1 MKETLHPELKET
13 LLSNFKSFESRLN
26 GKAGSSTHHKR
37 KESLLNFEKF
47 GFPNT
52 KNEEWKYTNIA
63 PALEKNYKFPERSSL
78 NKKDIQPFLFKVK
91 NANTLVFLNGKF
103 YKELSEI
110 VSPAD
115 SFIITNFGD
124 GDQQSIEKYFSTVLN
139 PSQDGFTALNTAF
152 AENGAFIRIPK
163 DKIVEAPILLYFISD
178 ASQSDVFIQPRNLII
193 VEENSQVKI
202 VESFHTVGGNISFT
216 NTVTEVVLKQ
226 DAFLEYYKI
235 ENDADNSYHVGTTQ
249 IMHEAKSHSSH
260 TTITLSGALVRN
272 NLNLNL
278 NAQFCEATLYGL
290 YMLSSKQ
297 HADNH
302 TLVNHAMPN
311 CYSNELYKGILNDKS
326 TGVFNGK
333 IYVKTDAQKTNA
345 FQSNKNILLSKDATM
360 NTKPQLEI
368 YADDVKCSHG
378 ATVGQMDEEPLFYL
392 RSRGIPEKSAK
403 ALLVN
408 AFASDILEHIKIES
422 LKEHLKEIISHKLLP
437 E

>member
-1 MKETLHPELKET
+1 MNETIHSELKEI
-13 LLSNFKSFESRLN
+13 LLFNFKSFESKLN
-26 GKAGSSTHHKR
+26 GKAGTQTHTKR
-37 KESLLNFEKF
+37 KEALLSFEKL

-52 KNEEWKYTNIA
+52 KNEEWKYTNVS
-63 PALEKNYKFPERSSL
+63 PALEKNYKFPEKSSL
-78 NKKDIQPFLFKVK
+78 NKKDIQSFLFKVT
-91 NANTLVFLNGKF
+91 NANNIVFINGKF
-103 YKELSEI
+103 SKELSDI

-115 SFIITNFGD
+115 SFVITNFGD
-124 GDQQSIEKYFSTVLN
+124 GDQPTLEKYFSTVLN

-163 DKIVEAPILLYFISD
+163 GKVVEAPILLYFISD
-178 ASQSDVFIQPRNLII
+178 ASSSDVFIQPRNLII
-193 VEENSQVKI
+193 AEQNSHAKI
-202 VESFHTVGGNISFT
+202 VESFHTVGSNVSFT
-216 NTVTEVVLKQ
+216 NTVTEVILKQ

-249 IMHEAKSHSSH
+249 ILHEAKSHSSH

-272 NLNLNL
+272 NLNLTL
-278 NAQFCEATLYGL
+278 KAQFCEATLYGL
-290 YMLSSKQ
+290 YMLSEKQ
-297 HADNH
+297 HSDNH
-302 TLVNHAMPN
+302 TLVDHAMPN
-311 CYSNELYKGILNDKS
+311 CYSNELYKGILNDRS

-333 IYVKTDAQKTNA
+333 IYVKPDAQKTNA
-345 FQSNKNILLSKDATM
+345 FQSNKNILLSKDAIM

-408 AFASDILEHIKIES
+408 AFASDVLEHIKIES
-422 LKEHLKEIISHKLLP
+422 LKEHLKEIISNKLLP
-437 E
+437 V